1 MKQQTNLLQI
11 GMNDTHVVLSLVENV
26 FQIFTIWSNL
36 QYTLTWIVQSGYG
49 NKICLQKY
57 TTF

>member
-49 NKICLQKY
+49 NKICLKNIRR
-57 TTF
+57 F